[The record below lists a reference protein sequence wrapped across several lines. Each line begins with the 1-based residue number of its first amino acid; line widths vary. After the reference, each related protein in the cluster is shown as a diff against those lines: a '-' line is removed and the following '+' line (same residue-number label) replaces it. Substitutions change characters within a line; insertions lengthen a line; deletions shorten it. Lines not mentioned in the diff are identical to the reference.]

1 MHDRKVFLPPKRDEK
16 TTLPERFLRG
26 NRRYRL
32 NDAECNS
39 FFVPLSAPESI
50 SIFIPRI
57 IFYLS
62 LIPSSLSPSH
72 TLVHPPLS
80 PSVSPSFSPS
90 SLFLALALPP
100 QNYPRLVESLIS
112 GGRRG
117 RGHERFLAIF
127 SEDTRLRT
135 NLLHAMAPRGPTSG
149 LVPPNPTT
157 SPRLSSSS
165 SSCCST
171 SRRYVRFC
179 LEASTSDFQ

>member
-50 SIFIPRI
+50 SIFISRI

-135 NLLHAMAPRGPTSG
+135 NRPPPRYGATWPDQRTRPTKSHDVTPTVLL
-149 LVPPNPTT
+149 L
-157 SPRLSSSS
+157 L
-165 SSCCST
+165 
-171 SRRYVRFC
+171 
-179 LEASTSDFQ
+179 LLLLL